1 MSAGYTNL
9 RVVNYRDTIAELID
23 RANQTHTRATG
34 VQVFSP
40 GDGMAYE
47 DSEGFINPISPA
59 LFDDAR
65 DQIAEASEALVA
77 AEAELEAA

>member
-47 DSEGFINPISPA
+47 DSEGFINPINPA
-59 LFDDAR
+59 IFV
-65 DQIAEASEALVA
+65 QG
-77 AEAELEAA
+77 